1 MISLSLP
8 FARKPRPAKTGVVR
22 RVVMGGR
29 LSDLKRLPRYVATAV
44 LGGTLIWAPLLG
56 YLKTAPLSYRS
67 TTSLIM
73 PGSGAS
79 ASMNVNGIGQATS
92 YANSA
97 FASNAVSPTETYK
110 RLLGADRIVDAA
122 AASLNI
128 KRAELGQPR
137 VRLVDQTSLI
147 HFETTGRTPEA
158 AQARGDAILAAFFTE
173 LDALRADEVDTRQDS
188 GLQAIADYRASVADT
203 RKQIEALQTSTGLLS
218 VDQYDVLLDRHLDL
232 GDKILIQ
239 EANLNDRAAATTA
252 LEMQLGLDAAAAAA
266 TLKLFAD
273 GAYIAL
279 LEEIGRTEVGLAE
292 ASARYGSAHPKVEA
306 AKSARDQATSAALSL
321 AQSVTGLDAQTLSDF
336 EFAPDGARAD
346 LLAELVR
353 MQVEV
358 TGATEQLA
366 TLEAQR
372 TDGQKALNRF
382 APAAA
387 KMKDLERDFSVAEAL
402 FASAIARAQSSK
414 SDIYASYPL
423 VQVLENPSLPA
434 KPSSPN
440 RKLALMAGVAATLM
454 LLISLA
460 MGWIRIALISRLM
473 SKPGAPT

>member
-1 MISLSLP
+1 MITLTLP
-8 FARKPRPAKTGVVR
+8 FAPKARPEKGGVVR
-22 RVVMGGR
+22 RVVMGGK
-29 LSDLKRLPRYVATAV
+29 LSDLKRLPRYVATGV
-44 LGGTLIWAPLLG
+44 LGATLIWAPLLG

-122 AASLNI
+122 AASLSI
-128 KRAELGQPR
+128 ERSELGQPR

-173 LDALRADEVDTRQDS
+173 LDALRADEVDTREDS

-203 RKQIEALQTSTGLLS
+203 RAQIEALQMSTGLLS
-218 VDQYDVLLDRHLDL
+218 VDQYSVLLDRHLALDE
-232 GDKILIQ
+232 KIQ
-239 EANLNDRAAATTA
+239 TQRAFLNDRTAATAA
-252 LEMQLGLDAAAAAA
+252 LEAQLGLNAATAAA
-266 TLKLFAD
+266 TLKLFANA
-273 GAYIAL
+273 AYIAL
-279 LEEIGRTEVGLAE
+279 LDEIGRAEVALAE
-292 ASARYGSAHPKVEA
+292 TSARYGMRHPKVEA
-306 AKSARDQATSAALSL
+306 AQAARDQAASVALAL
-321 AQSVTGLDAQTLSDF
+321 AQSLSGLDTDALKDLDL
-336 EFAPDGARAD
+336 APDGARAN

-358 TGATEQLA
+358 SGATEQLA
-366 TLEAQR
+366 TLE
-372 TDGQKALNRF
+372 TQKAEGQEALNSF

-387 KMKDLERDFSVAEAL
+387 KMQDLERDFSVAEAL

-414 SDIYASYPL
+414 SDVYASYPL

-440 RKLALMAGVAATLM
+440 RKLAIMAGIAATFM
-454 LLISLA
+454 LLMSLA

-473 SKPGAPT
+473 NKPGAPS

>member
-1 MISLSLP
+1 MITLTLP
-8 FARKPRPAKTGVVR
+8 FTSKARAGTGGVGR
-22 RVVMGGR
+22 RVVMGGK
-29 LSDLKRLPRYVATAV
+29 LSDLKRLPRYVASAI
-44 LGGTLIWAPLLG
+44 LGATLIWAPLLG

-92 YANSA
+92 YASSA

-128 KRAELGQPR
+128 KRSELDQPR

-147 HFETTGRTPEA
+147 HFETTGRTPQD

-173 LDALRADEVDTRQDS
+173 LDALRTDEVDTRQDS

-203 RKQIEALQTSTGLLS
+203 RAQIEALQTSTGLLS
-218 VDQYDVLLDRHLDL
+218 VDQYAVLIDRHLTLDE
-232 GDKILIQ
+232 KILTQ
-239 EANLNDRAAATTA
+239 RANLNDRAAATAA
-252 LEMQLGLDAAAAAA
+252 LEAQLGLDAAVAAA
-266 TLKLFAD
+266 TLKLFAN

-279 LEEIGRTEVGLAE
+279 LGEIARTEVALTE
-292 ASARYGSAHPKVEA
+292 ANARYGTRHPKVQA
-306 AKSARDQATSAALSL
+306 AQAERDQAVSVALSL
-321 AQSVTGLDAQTLSDF
+321 AQSITGLGADALNDF
-336 EFAPDGARAD
+336 DLAPDGARAN

-358 TGATEQLA
+358 SGATEQLT
-366 TLEAQR
+366 TLETQKAE
-372 TDGQKALNRF
+372 GQEALNRF
-382 APAAA
+382 APVAA
-387 KMKDLERDFSVAEAL
+387 KMQDLERDFSVAEAL

-414 SDIYASYPL
+414 SDVYASYPL

-440 RKLALMAGVAATLM
+440 RKLALMAGIAATLM

-460 MGWIRIALISRLM
+460 MGWIRIALISRLLT
-473 SKPGAPT
+473 KPGADA

>member
-1 MISLSLP
+1 MISLPFP
-8 FARKPRPAKTGVVR
+8 FAAKPHPQAGGVVR
-22 RVVMGGR
+22 RVLVGGK
-29 LSDLKRLPRYVATAV
+29 LGEIKRLPRYFATAV
-44 LGGTLIWAPLLG
+44 LGATLIWAPLLG
-56 YLKTAPLSYRS
+56 YLKTAPLSFRS

-128 KRAELGQPR
+128 LRSELGQPR

-147 HFETTGRTPEA
+147 HFETTGRTPRE
-158 AQARGDAILAAFFTE
+158 AQARGDAILAAFFAE
-173 LDALRADEVDTRQDS
+173 LDALRTDEVDTRQDS

-203 RKQIEALQTSTGLLS
+203 RTQIEILQSSTGLLS
-218 VDQYDVLLDRHLDL
+218 VDQYDALLGRHLTLD
-232 GDKILIQ
+232 DEIQ
-239 EANLNDRAAATTA
+239 TQRATLSKLAATTA
-252 LEMQLGLDAAAAAA
+252 SLEAQLGLDASVAAA

-273 GAYIAL
+273 GSYVAL
-279 LEEIGRTEVGLAE
+279 LDEVARTEVAYTE
-292 ASARYGSAHPKVEA
+292 ANARYGTRHPRVQA
-306 AKSARDQATSAALSL
+306 ARAARDRSASMALSM
-321 AQSVTGLDAQTLSDF
+321 AQSITRLDAQSLSAFDL
-336 EFAPDGARAD
+336 APDGARAQ

-353 MQVEV
+353 MHVEV
-358 TGATEQLA
+358 SGARQQVA
-366 TLEAQR
+366 TLERQMAE
-372 TDGQKALNRF
+372 GQTALDTF
-382 APAAA
+382 APTAA
-387 KMKDLERDFSVAEAL
+387 KMKDLERDFSVAEAV

-423 VQVLENPSLPA
+423 VQVLENPSLPE

-440 RKLALMAGVAATLM
+440 RMLAVMVGIAATLM
-454 LLISLA
+454 LLISLT
-460 MGWIRIALISRLM
+460 MGWIRIALISRLLT
-473 SKPGAPT
+473 KPVARS